1 METITKGDRKLK
13 TLPLTVTELDSTS
26 YVELHNTSGEK
37 IAIGYTDFIAAL
49 SSVFLVASDTRLYY
63 GTSTTTLTINGGS
76 QVLTTQAGLGYTVG
90 QRVRAS
96 YSATRY
102 MEGYITAYSGTTLT
116 FTCDY
121 KAGTGSY
128 DAWVLSPTTEQIVPE
143 GGSTGQVLGKAS
155 GTSYDVEWV
164 NVSSGSLS
172 GSDAV
177 IDCGDRMTGNE
188 VFDCGMRV

>member
-1 METITKGDRKLK
+1 MKLR
-13 TLPLTVTELDSTS
+13 LIINDVARLLDKNLRQWATAFNTMG
-26 YVELHNTSGEK
+26 VELEEGEVMLSHLNEDV
-37 IAIGYTDFIAAL
+37 TDIL
-49 SSVFLVASDTRLYY
+49 YRGYY

-90 QRVRAS
+90 QRVRVS

-155 GTSYDVEWV
+155 GTNYDVEWV